1 MSFICWLSG
10 SVGMEENQGKFEGGK
25 LRKKEVQGPA
35 AGSGF
40 SQLLE
45 KRFPFS
51 PTEGQKQ
58 LFRMME
64 NWFAQTDKKRP
75 VFILRGYAGTG
86 KTAFLG
92 ALVKTLPQLKL
103 GVQLM
108 APTGRASKV
117 MSLYTRRMAFTIH
130 KRIFRYET
138 DSFGYPSMQRQKN
151 NFNKTLFV
159 VDESSMLGNMA
170 EFGSKGLLQELI
182 SYVFENEENRLLII
196 GDSAQLP
203 PVGTDLSPA
212 LKAKE
217 LEMQFGLSVMEHEL
231 ADVVRQ
237 ESDSGILFNATA
249 LREIIRGKS
258 SAFSLI
264 TKDFP
269 DVFRMKANR
278 VMEGIDYAYQKF
290 GMEKTLVITRT
301 NKKALFYNRGIRGHI
316 LGREEELEAG
326 DWVIIV
332 KNNYSVADPESKIG
346 FLANG
351 DLGTILRV
359 KKYISDYPLRMVAIE
374 MQLAESEDMEELDC
388 LAYADLLYSESP
400 QLSDEQQKKQF
411 EILMAEWG
419 ETEKNQKKLW
429 ARLKTDPVANP
440 LQIKFGYALTCH
452 KAQGGQWDAVFVDHG
467 FLKEGPLDTE
477 FYRWLYTAVT
487 RAKKELF
494 FIEPDQRITGQNHTA
509 N

>member
-1 MSFICWLSG
+1 
-10 SVGMEENQGKFEGGK
+10 MEEITGKFEGGK
-25 LRKKEVQGPA
+25 LRKKEPSVDSASG
-35 AGSGF
+35 GF
-40 SQLLE
+40 SASLE
-45 KRFPFS
+45 KRFPFA
-51 PTEGQKQ
+51 PTEGQKKLFQ
-58 LFRMME
+58 LME
-64 NWFAQTDKKRP
+64 NWFATRGSKRP

-117 MSLYTRRMAFTIH
+117 MSLFTRRLAFTIH

-138 DSFGYPSMQRQKN
+138 DSSGYPSMKRQKN
-151 NFNKTLFV
+151 TFSNTLFV
-159 VDESSMLGNMA
+159 VDEGSMLGNMS
-170 EFGSKGLLQELI
+170 EFGSKGLLEELI
-182 SYVFENEENRLLII
+182 AYVFENEGNRLLIM

-203 PVGTDLSPA
+203 PVGNDLSPA
-212 LKAKE
+212 LKANE
-217 LEMQFGLSVMEHEL
+217 LRDRYDLSVMEHEL
-231 ADVVRQ
+231 SDVVRQ
-237 ESDSGILFNATA
+237 ESDSGILVNATA

-258 SAFSLI
+258 NTFALI
-264 TKDFP
+264 TRGFP

-278 VMEGIDYAYQKF
+278 VMEGIEYAYQKF

-301 NKKALFYNRGIRGHI
+301 NKQALFYNRGIRGHI

-332 KNNYSVADPESKIG
+332 KNNYSVADPESKVG

-351 DLGTILRV
+351 DLATINRV
-359 KKYISDYPLRMVAIE
+359 KKYISDYPLRMVSIE
-374 MQLAESEDMEELDC
+374 IGMAETGEQEEFDC
-388 LAYADLLYSESP
+388 LAYADLLYSELP
-400 QLSDEQQKKQF
+400 QLSEEQQKKQF
-411 EILMAEWG
+411 EVLMGEWG
-419 ETEKNQKKLW
+419 ETEKSQKKLW
-429 ARLKTDPVANP
+429 ARLKTDPLSNP

-467 FLKEGPLDTE
+467 FLKEGPPDTE

-487 RAKKELF
+487 RARKELF
-494 FIEPDQRITGQNHTA
+494 FIEPDPRITGQAEAGPST
-509 N
+509 